1 MGSLL
6 RMLAATSLLA
16 LSAGGAAGQANVVN
30 PHGTLPSDLDCASC
44 HTANSWAPIKQSLDF
59 DHGRTAFP
67 LTGSHSEAQCVRCH
81 LSLRFDQPK
90 VELGDCTSCH
100 LDVHQGAL
108 GQECATCHTTTSFQ
122 QVEAVELHAR
132 TEFPLTGSHLQ
143 VSCESCHVDD
153 RGGAFSA
160 RDAECVSCHLG
171 DYQRTNVID
180 HETLGFPT
188 TCEQCHGT
196 LSWRATESFDHA
208 RLSGGFGLVG
218 GHVGIECASCHALPS
233 LEPLWSPA
241 SQDDCLTCHTV
252 DYEREHGGNGFP
264 TTCLTCHTVET
275 WSGAAIDHPAL
286 SGGFRLLGSHEQ
298 AACSSCHSGPQFGV
312 VFSAA
317 NDEDCVACHQAD
329 YDGEHAGSGF
339 PTTCTQCHT
348 VDSWSRAQF
357 DHQQMTGFPLLGE
370 HATATCE
377 SCHIPPNHALRFQA
391 QSANDCVACH
401 QADYDRQHAGTQI
414 PTECATCHSV
424 DGWGTQTFDH
434 VTISGGFQLLG
445 RHLTAACSACH
456 SGPNGALP
464 WAPSSQD
471 DCVACHRTDYDQQ
484 HAGTNIPTD
493 CLACHTVN
501 SWAGAAFDHT
511 VQSGGFQ
518 LLGEHQKASCES
530 CHSGPNNTVPWNAA
544 SQDDCVACHQADY
557 DRQHGGSG
565 FPTTCVDCHTV
576 NGWGSAAFNHVD
588 VSGGFAL
595 IGRHIEISCSRC
607 HSGPNSTVPWSPAN
621 QDDCVACHQADYNA
635 EHAGTGYPTTCLSCH
650 TLNGWAGATFNH
662 ATVSGGFDLVGSH
675 TTVACTTCH
684 SGPNNA
690 VPWTPAN
697 ASDCVACHQADYNAE
712 HAGTGYPTTCLDCH
726 NVNQW
731 TGGTFNH
738 ATVSG
743 GFNLVGAHNA
753 AQCNT
758 CHSGP
763 NNAVP
768 WNPSN
773 QDDCVA
779 CHQADYNAEHAGTG
793 YPTTCLSCHN
803 VNQWTGATFNHGSVS
818 GGFNLV
824 GAHNAAQCNTCHSGP
839 NNAVPWN
846 PSNQDD
852 CVACHQA
859 DYNAEH
865 AGTGYPTTCLSCH
878 NVNQWTGATF
888 NHGSVSG
895 GFNLVGAHNAAQ
907 CNTCHSGPNNAVP
920 WNPTNQDDCVACHQA
935 DYNAEHAGTGY
946 PTTCLSCHNVNQWTG
961 ATFNH
966 GSVSGGFNLVG
977 AHNAAQCNTCHSG
990 PGGAVPWNPT
1000 NQDDCVACHQADYN
1014 AEHAGTGYP
1023 TTCLSC
1029 HNVNQWTGATFNH
1042 SLVSGGFGLVGAH
1055 SSAQCSTCH
1064 SGPGGAVP
1072 WNPSNQNDCIAC
1084 HQTDYNSEHAGT
1096 GYPTTCL
1103 DCHSQTQWSGASF
1116 NHDSAFFPIYSG
1128 KHQGKWSNNCATC
1141 HTDPTNYSVFTCLN
1155 CHAHNKTDMDS
1166 EHRGKSGYSYNSNA
1180 CYNCHPRG
1188 RT

>member
-218 GHVGIECASCHALPS
+218 AHVGLECASCHALPS

-348 VDSWSRAQF
+348 VDSWSGALF
-357 DHQQMTGFPLLGE
+357 DHLQLSGFPLLGE
-370 HATATCE
+370 HAALACE

-511 VQSGGFQ
+511 VQSGGFG
-518 LLGEHQKASCES
+518 LAGAHSTAACSA
-530 CHSGPNNTVPWNAA
+530 CHSGPNNAVPWAPSN
-544 SQDDCVACHQADY
+544 QDDCVACHQADY
-557 DRQHGGSG
+557 DAQHAGSG
-565 FPTTCVDCHTV
+565 YSTACLSCHNV
-576 NGWGSAAFNHVD
+576 NQWTGATFNHGS
-588 VSGGFAL
+588 VSGGFNLVGA
-595 IGRHIEISCSRC
+595 HSSAACSAC
-607 HSGPNSTVPWSPAN
+607 HSGPNNAVPWAPTT

-635 EHAGTGYPTTCLSCH
+635 KHAGTGYPTTCLSCH
-650 TLNGWAGATFNH
+650 
-662 ATVSGGFDLVGSH
+662 
-675 TTVACTTCH
+675 
-684 SGPNNA
+684 
-690 VPWTPAN
+690 
-697 ASDCVACHQADYNAE
+697 
-712 HAGTGYPTTCLDCH
+712 

-731 TGGTFNH
+731 TGATFNH
-738 ATVSG
+738 GSVS
-743 GFNLVGAHNA
+743 GFNLVGAHSSVA
-753 AQCNT
+753 CST

-763 NNAVP
+763 GGAVP
-768 WNPSN
+768 WSPAN

-803 VNQWTGATFNHGSVS
+803 VNQWTGATFNHGTVS

-824 GAHNAAQCNTCHSGP
+824 GAHNSAACSTCHSGP
-839 NNAVPWN
+839 GGAVPWN
-846 PSNQDD
+846 PTNQND

-865 AGTGYPTTCLSCH
+865 AGTGYPTTCLDCH

-888 NHGSVSG
+888 NHD
-895 GFNLVGAHNAAQ
+895 A
-907 CNTCHSGPNNAVP
+907 
-920 WNPTNQDDCVACHQA
+920 
-935 DYNAEHAGTGY
+935 
-946 PTTCLSCHNVNQWTG
+946 
-961 ATFNH
+961 
-966 GSVSGGFNLVG
+966 
-977 AHNAAQCNTCHSG
+977 
-990 PGGAVPWNPT
+990 
-1000 NQDDCVACHQADYN
+1000 
-1014 AEHAGTGYP
+1014 
-1023 TTCLSC
+1023 
-1029 HNVNQWTGATFNH
+1029 
-1042 SLVSGGFGLVGAH
+1042 
-1055 SSAQCSTCH
+1055 
-1064 SGPGGAVP
+1064 
-1072 WNPSNQNDCIAC
+1072 
-1084 HQTDYNSEHAGT
+1084 
-1096 GYPTTCL
+1096 
-1103 DCHSQTQWSGASF
+1103 
-1116 NHDSAFFPIYSG
+1116 AFFPIYSG

-1141 HTDPTNYSVFTCLN
+1141 HTNPSNYAVFTCLS
-1155 CHAHNKTDMDS
+1155 CHAHNKKDMDDK
-1166 EHRGKSGYSYNSNA
+1166 HKGRSGYSYDSNA
-1180 CYNCHPRG
+1180 CFNCHPRG